1 MSLAMQII
9 EEFDEAGVLLA
20 TYVQSASRVES
31 STRVDV
37 IVCFV
42 SSVML

>member
-1 MSLAMQII
+1 MQTI
-9 EEFDEAGVLLA
+9 EEFDEAGVLRV
-20 TYVQSASRVES
+20 TYVQSASGVEP

-42 SSVML
+42 LSQVFQL